1 MICRRCFPRCK
12 VLLTFGSRKMLK
24 QDEVVEIMSLI
35 SRGTQSA
42 SLMLNNLL
50 IWGKTQMVSDEVTLS
65 RFKLNRIV
73 YEKYGT
79 VQASAS
85 SKKS

>member
-1 MICRRCFPRCK
+1 
-12 VLLTFGSRKMLK
+12 MLN